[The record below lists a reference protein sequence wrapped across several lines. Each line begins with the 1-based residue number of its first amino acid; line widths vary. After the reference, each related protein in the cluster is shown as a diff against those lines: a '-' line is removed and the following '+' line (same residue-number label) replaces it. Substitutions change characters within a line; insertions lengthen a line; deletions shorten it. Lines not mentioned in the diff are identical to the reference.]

1 MVKIE
6 IDTERCIG
14 CGACVNACPV
24 GLYEIVDE
32 KAKLTGDIDKCVL
45 CRACETSCPVGAITI
60 TE

>member
-1 MVKIE
+1 MVEIE

-24 GLYEIVDE
+24 SLYEIVDG